1 MPSLRRTVHVAVLT
15 LLLAALT
22 PPADGTARGSRRP
35 PPTTERTTPM
45 PTEESRLLA
54 GRRIVYSYHG
64 PTPPSGLLR
73 IIREG
78 RAAGVILFGEN
89 VTPAAEFHDAVEK
102 LRQAAAE
109 APGGRPLLLM
119 TDQEGGK
126 VRRLSGEPVLS
137 ARSTGLAA
145 HPVTA
150 AAGSGA
156 GAGRNLATAGLNTNL
171 APVLDVY
178 DTPDNFIDHA
188 ERSYSQD
195 PAVVAELGAAFVTAQ
210 QGLGV
215 AATAKHFPGLG
226 AAARDRNTDEGP
238 VTLDVGLDELRA
250 RGEAPYRAAIA
261 AGVRLVMTSWAV
273 YPALDAAHPAGFS
286 RTVVQGELRDR
297 LGFDG
302 VTITDALEAGALAS
316 YGDTPGRALAAAE
329 AGMDLLL
336 CSARDVGQGEAAA
349 DALATALDSG
359 DLPRPAFLEATTRID
374 SLRDSLRAPL
384 DASFGASPSRP

>member
-15 LLLAALT
+15 LLLTALT
-22 PPADGTARGSRRP
+22 PPPHGAARGSHRP
-35 PPTTERTTPM
+35 PSTAERKKPM
-45 PTEESRLLA
+45 PTEDSRLLA

-64 PTPPSGLLR
+64 PTPPPDLLR

-89 VTPAAEFHDAVEK
+89 TAPPAQLHDAVEK
-102 LRQAAAE
+102 MRQAAAE
-109 APGGRPLLLM
+109 APGARPLLLM

-126 VRRLSGEPVLS
+126 VRRLTGEPVLS
-137 ARSTGLAA
+137 ARNTGLAV

-150 AAGSGA
+150 AADSGA
-156 GAGRNLATAGLNTNL
+156 GAGRNLAAAGLNTNL

-178 DTPDNFIDHA
+178 DTPDNFIDHS

-195 PAVVAELGAAFVTAQ
+195 PTVVAELGAAFVTAQ
-210 QGLGV
+210 QTLGV

-226 AAARDRNTDEGP
+226 AAARDKNTDEGP
-238 VTLDVGLDELRA
+238 VTLSVGLDELRS
-250 RGEAPYRAAIA
+250 RGEAPYHAAIA

-273 YPALDAAHPAGFS
+273 YPALDAAHPAGLS

-302 VTITDALEAGALAS
+302 VTITDAIEAGALDS
-316 YGDTPGRALAAAE
+316 YGDTPARALAAAE

-336 CSARDVGQGEAAA
+336 CSGRDVQQGEAAA
-349 DALATALDSG
+349 DALAIALDSG
-359 DLPRPAFLEATTRID
+359 HLSRAEFLEAVTRID
-374 SLRDSLRAPL
+374 TLRASLGAPL
-384 DASFGASPSRP
+384 GAYPGGS